1 MDTCIYLDSDLV
13 VEGDLSEL
21 FQIDIDGYFIG
32 GVIDKIFV
40 SQGQQVEAG
49 ELIARLK
56 EAEEEE

>member
-1 MDTCIYLDSDLV
+1 MKMETNILATS
-13 VEGDLSEL
+13 
-21 FQIDIDGYFIG
+21 G
-32 GVIDKIFV
+32 GIVDKILV